1 MAEEV
6 AKNGVLN
13 EGFSE
18 TDIDK
23 VSDTTSASP
32 SVIEGCQIVKWPIEK
47 LNDPE
52 WEEVLPKCLDISKD
66 EITLI
71 KVYDRFGF
79 VLYSWSH

>member
-52 WEEVLPKCLDISKD
+52 
-66 EITLI
+66 
-71 KVYDRFGF
+71 
-79 VLYSWSH
+79 